1 MSNKLK
7 LVGGTTYNFGS
18 PDRKYNTSVEVKSVW
33 ENGVENKSMFYI
45 AIKRVPSD
53 WSKNDGAWPM
63 IGRSAQAF
71 PVVIESDG
79 KRKLNPYYMIVI
91 ALGGSKLP
99 EHTELRAKLP
109 ANVASLAPDL
119 AAYINS
125 LRQDAEFVANGAFIA
140 VDPRKPRATK
150 AATDTGVIDDEALA
164 ALGF

>member
-53 WSKNDGAWPM
+53 WAKSDGAWPM

-71 PVVIESDG
+71 PVVITENG
-79 KRKLNPYYMIVI
+79 KKKLNPYYMIVI

-109 ANVASLAPDL
+109 ANVASLAPEL

-125 LRQDAEFVANGAFIA
+125 LRQDAEFQPNGAFVA
-140 VDPRKPRATK
+140 VEPRKARASAKT
-150 AATDTGVIDDEALA
+150 ADSGVIDDEALA